1 MYEWTC
7 RVQTHTAQGPTV
19 YVWGTYNMRA
29 SVYSSAEWLEQTCCR
44 AKVRAE
50 RDGDG
55 QRALGTSLVHKA
67 GV

>member
-1 MYEWTC
+1 
-7 RVQTHTAQGPTV
+7 
-19 YVWGTYNMRA
+19 MRA